1 MYSTG
6 MIAGTTQTK
15 RRGLRTETSL
25 IATCCVCGL
34 LRSKKTHSQDPDRWV
49 TRRAYEQ
56 TYGVS
61 LVGSLFTHTY
71 CSGCHADFM
80 QRAKPEKHS
89 PMPAT
94 PYGG

>member
-1 MYSTG
+1 MYGTG
-6 MIAGTTQTK
+6 IMIGTTQTK
-15 RRGLRTETSL
+15 RRALRTETSL

-34 LRSKKTHSQDPDRWV
+34 LRGKKTNSQHPDRWV

-71 CSGCHADFM
+71 CSGCLADFM
-80 QRAKPEKHS
+80 QRAKPEKQS
-89 PMPAT
+89 LVRIT
-94 PYGG
+94 LKTK